1 MIKYSYVW
9 ERLEQIRSE
18 KPLVLSLTNIVVTN
32 FTANVLLALGASPA
46 MTKSEHE
53 VEELT
58 SHCRALVLNTG
69 TPTMDQVHAMRLAAA
84 RAKKLGIPVVLD
96 PVGAG
101 ASKIRID
108 APKEFIRKEWISV
121 VRGNASEI
129 MALGGSQGRPRGV
142 DSLHSSDHALDA
154 AIKLSASYGCVVCV
168 SGEEDLIVSGQRVM
182 KISNG
187 HKMMTLITGMGCAST
202 TLVAAFAAVEK
213 DCFKAAA
220 MGMAVIGLAGELS
233 ADLSSG
239 PGSMAV
245 SLMDTLYSLDE
256 KTLEK
261 IRYETEHLSGH

>member
-1 MIKYSYVW
+1 MISEDIFK
-9 ERLEQIRSE
+9 RLEAVRTE
-18 KPLVLSLTNIVVTN
+18 KPLVLNITNIVVTN
-32 FTANVLLALGASPA
+32 FTANVLLAIGASPA
-46 MTKSEHE
+46 MTTFEHE
-53 VEELT
+53 VEELVT
-58 SHCRALVLNTG
+58 HCRALVVNTG
-69 TPTMDQVHAMRLAAA
+69 TPTMSQVQAMRLGAA
-84 RAKKLGIPVVLD
+84 RAKKLGIPVILD

-108 APKEFIRKEWISV
+108 APMEFIRKEWISV
-121 VRGNASEI
+121 VWGNASEI

-142 DSLHSSDHALDA
+142 DSLHCSDHALDA
-154 AIKLSASYGCVVCV
+154 ALKLSASYGCVVCI
-168 SGEEDLIVSGQRVM
+168 SGEEDLIVSGHRVM

-233 ADLSSG
+233 AGLSSG

-245 SLMDTLYSLDE
+245 SFMDTLYSMDE

-261 IRYETEHLSGH
+261 VRCETEHLSGH